1 MDVMSAAPLVEQ
13 LSREMGISTAT
24 SLFDGHPPRPV
35 HPVLVPIFRRGGLP
49 RGEIVSFT
57 GGQSLTCALAT
68 IAASTQEQKWCAGI
82 GLGEPAVSSI
92 ADLGIDLDR
101 FVNLATPPQ
110 DWLRVASI
118 LIESFDVL
126 LVDPAYLPSAGER
139 ARLLAKVRERKVS
152 FISLSS
158 LAGSTEQ
165 IEITGLGWSG
175 TDHGRGRL
183 QSCLVEARSQTGVHR
198 FLLPGP
204 DGTPAEAV
212 VSAGPGERPV
222 IRSVS

>member
-1 MDVMSAAPLVEQ
+1 MSAAPLIEQ

-35 HPVLVPIFRRGGLP
+35 HPVLAPMFRRGGLP

-57 GGQSLTCALAT
+57 GGQSLTCALAA

-92 ADLGIDLDR
+92 ADLGIDLGH

-110 DWLRVASI
+110 DWRGWPRS
-118 LIESFDVL
+118 SSS
-126 LVDPAYLPSAGER
+126 PSTSSSSTLPTSR
-139 ARLLAKVRERKVS
+139 ARGACPTAREGAREEDERHQPQPAVGRHR
-152 FISLSS
+152 
-158 LAGSTEQ
+158 ADR
-165 IEITGLGWSG
+165 
-175 TDHGRGRL
+175 DHRSALVGHRSRSRTAR
-183 QSCLVEARSQTGVHR
+183 SCLVEARSQTGVHR

-204 DGTPAEAV
+204 DGTPAE
-212 VSAGPGERPV
+212 VSETERPV
-222 IRSVS
+222 IRSVG

>member
-1 MDVMSAAPLVEQ
+1 

-35 HPVLVPIFRRGGLP
+35 HPVLAPMFRRGGLP

-57 GGQSLTCALAT
+57 GGQSLTCALAA

-92 ADLGIDLDR
+92 ADLGIDLGH

-118 LIESFDVL
+118 LIESFDIL
-126 LVDPAYLPSAGER
+126 LIDPAYLPSPGER
-139 ARLLAKVRERKVS
+139 ARLLAKV
-152 FISLSS
+152 
-158 LAGSTEQ
+158 
-165 IEITGLGWSG
+165 
-175 TDHGRGRL
+175 
-183 QSCLVEARSQTGVHR
+183 
-198 FLLPGP
+198 
-204 DGTPAEAV
+204 
-212 VSAGPGERPV
+212 
-222 IRSVS
+222 